1 VLLLAVLLLLLLLV
15 LLLVLILV
23 VLLLVLLLAL
33 LLGLV
38 VRRLVAMPR
47 HAMRTSTDT
56 IGEGGARSPVSSWSL
71 PEATTICG
79 SVDLCALPL

>member
-1 VLLLAVLLLLLLLV
+1 VLLLLLVVLLLLAPLVLVLLLLLLA
-15 LLLVLILV
+15 LLLV
-23 VLLLVLLLAL
+23 
-33 LLGLV
+33 LV

-56 IGEGGARSPVSSWSL
+56 LGEGGARSPVSSWSL

-79 SVDLCALPL
+79 SVDLWALPL